1 MKRFNK
7 KIVLFLS
14 AFVLVS
20 TLSLGKAMG
29 YFTTYSK
36 ATGGYTMDLG
46 FTDTIIHED
55 VDKDGKHV
63 EIENIGDYDC
73 YVRIKVFAAD
83 YLEIKYDAGK
93 NWEANDD
100 GYYYYNQV
108 LTPKE
113 KTSLLHIHYTL
124 PEITDENKNQE
135 HYIDYNHLSCEEIQE
150 LRETDATP
158 KLSALMSRVRELEE
172 ENKKLKNTY

>member
-7 KIVLFLS
+7 KIVLFLI

-20 TLSLGKAMG
+20 TLNLGKAMG

-46 FTDTIIHED
+46 FTDTEIHED
-55 VDKDGKHV
+55 VDKDGKHI

-113 KTSLLHIHYTL
+113 KTSILHIHYTL
-124 PEITDENKNQE
+124 PEITDENKDQE
-135 HYIDYNHLSCEEIQE
+135 HNIVIIQE
-150 LRETDATP
+150 FTP
-158 KLSALMSRVRELEE
+158 VVYDEE
-172 ENKKLKNTY
+172 GNLKENWQQVYENQ